1 MSLISKML
9 EADWVKLY
17 YQLPFYPERGGENIK
32 KDIDEVFIKI
42 YRGDAA
48 QVWLILNY
56 YFGKKRLVN
65 MNFMNLMQFFF
76 LLKLNY
82 V

>member
-1 MSLISKML
+1 ML

-48 QVWLILNY
+48 QVSVFSY
-56 YFGKKRLVN
+56 SS
-65 MNFMNLMQFFF
+65 
-76 LLKLNY
+76 
-82 V
+82 